1 MAIAARI
8 KPQAN
13 TNQLSMIRKLL
24 LLLPLA
30 GVMFVQQQAKAQTD
44 SLPPSWTFKGLA
56 SVTFS
61 HVSYTN
67 WVAGG
72 ENAIALNSNA
82 DLSANYAKG
91 KHAWDN
97 NLKLGYGIA
106 WQESVKRTQKTLDV
120 IDFSSKYGRKA
131 TDRWYYTALLGF
143 KTQFSKGYAS
153 PTDSMKSSDFM
164 APAYLTFSLGMDYK
178 HNGFSLFISP
188 LSSKL
193 TILNDSYLS
202 SRGMYGV
209 DTGAFVRKE
218 LFAGMMKLGY
228 EKDFWEERMHLKT
241 TLELFSYYMDNPQN
255 IDVDWNFL
263 LDFKIAKGFSAQLM
277 LRAIY
282 DDDAKITVTDDL
294 GNSRQVAKLQFREFV
309 GIGLAYS
316 FDSSQ
321 RKKKE

>member
-1 MAIAARI
+1 
-8 KPQAN
+8 
-13 TNQLSMIRKLL
+13 MIRKLL
-24 LLLPLA
+24 LLLPFAALT
-30 GVMFVQQQAKAQTD
+30 MLQAKAQTD
-44 SLPPSWTFKGLA
+44 SLPPAWTLKGSA
-56 SVTFS
+56 SITFS
-61 HVSYTN
+61 QVSYTN

-72 ENAIALNSNA
+72 ENAFALNSNA

-91 KHAWDN
+91 KNAWDN
-97 NLKLGYGIA
+97 NLKLGYGLS
-106 WQESVKRTQKTLDV
+106 WQASVARRQITLDV

-143 KTQFSKGYAS
+143 KTQFTKGYAS
-153 PTDSMKSSDFM
+153 PTDSMESSDFM
-164 APAYLTFSLGMDYK
+164 APAYITFSLGMDYK

-193 TILNDSYLS
+193 TIVNSPYLS

-209 DTGAFVRKE
+209 DTGAVVRKE
-218 LFAGMMKLGY
+218 LFAGMLKLGY
-228 EKDFWEERMHLKT
+228 EKDFWEERVHLKT
-241 TLELFSYYMDNPQN
+241 TLELFSNYMNHPEN
-255 IDVDWNFL
+255 VDVDWNFL

-282 DDDAKITVTDDL
+282 DDDAKINVTDEL
-294 GNSRQVAKLQFREFV
+294 GNCRQVAKLQFREFV

-316 FDSSQ
+316 FDSLQ